1 MPTTPDNRD
10 IDDHT
15 DSPPDSPRPDP
26 EEEYPNDVRELFYC
40 DHGDEEGY
48 ENEGKEIGCD

>member
-1 MPTTPDNRD
+1 MPTFP
-10 IDDHT
+10 DHT

-40 DHGDEEGY
+40 DHGHEEDY
-48 ENEGKEIGCD
+48 EDMEKEVGCD